1 MKVNIDKKEMVEV
14 IESVGLGVA
23 IACIFSAFIKPV
35 KVVGESMESTLEDG
49 DRLFV
54 FRQAY
59 LGKKNIPEYKDI
71 VVVEADFFGEEKKII
86 KRVIATEGQS
96 LKIDNGNVYVDGVL
110 LEEDYIKESMSK
122 DEFIEI
128 DKIPE
133 DEVFVMG
140 DNRNNSGDSRHIG
153 TVKESD
159 IYGKVLTKK

>member
-1 MKVNIDKKEMVEV
+1 MNIDKKEAVEV

-35 KVVGESMESTLEDG
+35 KVVGESMEATLDDG

-96 LKIDNGNVYVDGVL
+96 LKIEDGNVYVDGKI
-110 LEEDYIKESMSK
+110 LEEDYIKEPMSK
-122 DEFIEI
+122 DDYIEI

-133 DEVFVMG
+133 DEVFIMG

-153 TVKESD
+153 TIKESD
-159 IYGKVLTKK
+159 IYGKVLTNK

>member
-1 MKVNIDKKEMVEV
+1 MKMNIDKKEVTEV
-14 IESVGLGVA
+14 FESVGLGVA
-23 IACIFSAFIKPV
+23 IACVFSAFIKPV
-35 KVVGESMESTLEDG
+35 RVVGSSMESTLEDG

-59 LGKKNIPEYKDI
+59 LGKKNPEYKDI

-96 LKIDNGNVYVDGVL
+96 LKIENGNVYVDGKL
-110 LEEDYIKESMSK
+110 LEEDYIKESMSIE
-122 DEFIEI
+122 DNIEI
-128 DKIPE
+128 AKIPE

-153 TVKESD
+153 TIKESD
-159 IYGKVLTKK
+159 IYGKVLVKK